1 MKRDLCLVV
10 ITIVRFSTG
19 GALIAVVV
27 SANAALADITGP
39 SRVVDGD
46 TLHVQGVKI
55 RLVDIYAPE
64 RRQTCWGASV
74 MFLYGPRATAV
85 LGAIVGGQE
94 VRCVEKS
101 RGR

>member
-1 MKRDLCLVV
+1 MRQ
-10 ITIVRFSTG
+10 FSS
-19 GALIAVVV
+19 ALAAFLFVTA
-27 SANAALADITGP
+27 SALADITGP

-46 TLHVQGVKI
+46 TLHVRGVKI
-55 RLVDIYAPE
+55 RLSDIDAPE

-94 VRCVEKS
+94 VRCVEKG

>member
-1 MKRDLCLVV
+1 M
-10 ITIVRFSTG
+10 RFFISV
-19 GALIAVVV
+19 L
-27 SANAALADITGP
+27 AAFLFIPAPTLADITGP
-39 SRVVDGD
+39 ARVVDGD
-46 TLHVQGVKI
+46 NLHVGGVKI
-55 RLVDIYAPE
+55 RLADIDALE

-94 VRCVEKS
+94 VRCVEKG